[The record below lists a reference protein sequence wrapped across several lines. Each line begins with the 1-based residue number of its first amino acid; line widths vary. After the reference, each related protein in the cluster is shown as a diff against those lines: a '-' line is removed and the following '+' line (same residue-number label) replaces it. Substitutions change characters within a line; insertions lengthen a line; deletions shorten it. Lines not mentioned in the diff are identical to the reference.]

1 MVQLVQDIYTMNQ
14 DLNLTSLPNINHK
27 ESKSSI
33 FIPISLDRKFNEEY
47 PFSQS
52 PSKTSLLANRLLSLS
67 AYALQLLLSLKF
79 SKQPPELCVQIKT
92 SHSSKLKLVQA
103 LHYFLKDYRSFG
115 REYSNFPSTK
125 KFLFIF
131 SIPISHLHFRCEPLV

>member
-92 SHSSKLKLVQA
+92 SHSSKLKLV
-103 LHYFLKDYRSFG
+103 
-115 REYSNFPSTK
+115 
-125 KFLFIF
+125 
-131 SIPISHLHFRCEPLV
+131 